1 MVLCR
6 ELLIPDLS
14 ADFSIAASHFLS
26 EAIWTEFH
34 QGRADTQLLNQVLA
48 CVRDA
53 AKICRPD
60 SHFVFYAL
68 ARTLRT
74 RFAITRSIN
83 DYEEATALLDRI
95 LDPNQPGEGL
105 DQIGDLAS
113 SAATELAFIRST
125 IFHNPEYS
133 EVTISRLRTYLS
145 SGSVNEQFRF
155 IFTGALAMEVRK
167 RFGRYNLSESL
178 EEANS
183 STSQLFD
190 IPSSGSREKYISIEH
205 LLKSDS
211 GSYTAIGAE
220 RIQHFEGLLSTNPPG
235 TNRHNEG
242 LRCLAFWYES
252 KSIHTNDLS
261 DIEESIKYSRLSLN
275 AAHSD
280 TVWRINSLS
289 SLRDA
294 LRLAFKRT
302 GKISYLDES
311 ITIGYDIFESTWSSQ
326 QSHFN
331 AVLIIVESLFTR
343 AKLLGT
349 GPGEDLHEIV
359 RLIPMVIDNPYVH
372 EPGRFLLSCQCAF
385 AARSINH
392 PTTLTAYQAA
402 MTLMQKSLSFAPT
415 VSIQHTH
422 LVNFGKGC
430 QIMPLDY
437 ASYQIRLG
445 RSEEAVETLEQ
456 GRALL
461 WSEMR
466 GLRVPVAELIEDS
479 PLVARLAEINQEL
492 GAMTI
497 SVTPSGRPV
506 MVDDVAQGGDGT
518 DPFGQLVV
526 KRQKLVE
533 ERDAL
538 ISQIQGQPGLQGI
551 LSAPSLDRK
560 STRLNSSHSS

>member
-1 MVLCR
+1 M
-6 ELLIPDLS
+6 
-14 ADFSIAASHFLS
+14 
-26 EAIWTEFH
+26 
-34 QGRADTQLLNQVLA
+34 LNQVVE

-53 AKICRPD
+53 AKICPPD

-74 RFAITRSIN
+74 RFAITRSI
-83 DYEEATALLDRI
+83 DEYEEATALFDRI

-105 DQIGDLAS
+105 DQIRDLAS
-113 SAATELAFIRST
+113 SAAIELAFIRST

-133 EVTISRLRTYLS
+133 KVTISRLRTYLS

-155 IFTGALAMEVRK
+155 IFTAALAMEVRK
-167 RFGRYNLSESL
+167 RFGRYNLAESL

-211 GSYTAIGAE
+211 GSYPAIGAE

-235 TNRHNEG
+235 TNRHNES

-326 QSHFN
+326 QSHSN

-343 AKLLGT
+343 AKLLGK
-349 GPGEDLHEIV
+349 GPGEDLHGVV

-372 EPGRFLLSCQCAF
+372 EPGRFLLSCQWAF

-392 PTTLTAYQAA
+392 PTTLTAY
-402 MTLMQKSLSFAPT
+402 
-415 VSIQHTH
+415 
-422 LVNFGKGC
+422 
-430 QIMPLDY
+430 
-437 ASYQIRLG
+437 
-445 RSEEAVETLEQ
+445 
-456 GRALL
+456 
-461 WSEMR
+461 
-466 GLRVPVAELIEDS
+466 
-479 PLVARLAEINQEL
+479 
-492 GAMTI
+492 
-497 SVTPSGRPV
+497 
-506 MVDDVAQGGDGT
+506 
-518 DPFGQLVV
+518 
-526 KRQKLVE
+526 
-533 ERDAL
+533 
-538 ISQIQGQPGLQGI
+538 
-551 LSAPSLDRK
+551 
-560 STRLNSSHSS
+560 